1 MEVENSP
8 TLEELANGSSS
19 GSPSAA
25 GEHAANGGVNGAGT
39 MPSPAPPGAPGS
51 EDQRVKRKARRLIR
65 TGSREGH
72 PTLSIPGQAAAF
84 VAPHRR

>member
-8 TLEELANGSSS
+8 TLEELANGHS
-19 GSPSAA
+19 
-25 GEHAANGGVNGAGT
+25 NGAGAAGDAVDGT
-39 MPSPAPPGAPGS
+39 KMPSPAAPAAP
-51 EDQRVKRKARRLIR
+51 EDQRIKKKARRLIR

-72 PTLSIPGQAAAF
+72 PNLAIPGQAAAF